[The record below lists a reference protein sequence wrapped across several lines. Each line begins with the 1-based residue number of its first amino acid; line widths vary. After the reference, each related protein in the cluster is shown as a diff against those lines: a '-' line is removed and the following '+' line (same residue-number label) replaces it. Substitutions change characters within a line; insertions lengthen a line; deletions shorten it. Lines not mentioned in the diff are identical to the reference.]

1 MLQFYI
7 VHNDKFHTVTRSGSN
22 TLPPN
27 WKEAFNTDHYA
38 EDPSFDTPFQAT
50 INDKKISLKVQFAN
64 NKDEEDNISEGA
76 ASSMSV
82 SEGVSIP
89 ASEGAIDSVSTNEDI
104 SNQSLESDG
113 SITQLSTRS
122 GKVSMRP
129 KRFI

>member
-1 MLQFYI
+1 ML
-7 VHNDKFHTVTRSGSN
+7 
-22 TLPPN
+22 PN
-27 WKEAFNTDHYA
+27 WKDAFNTDHYTK
-38 EDPSFDTPFQAT
+38 DPSFDTSLQAT
-50 INDKKISLKVQFAN
+50 INDKKISLKVRFTN
-64 NKDEEDNISEGA
+64 DKDEQDNISEGA